1 MHGGLK
7 NEVSQVEQV
16 AQYLFRQ
23 LISAVCH
30 LHDRM
35 NMIHRDI
42 KPENILFS
50 GQTAEVK
57 LTDFTVSR
65 QDCLEGVRLFDS
77 EGTACFTAP
86 ECHIVEK
93 TGYVPKPTDIWSI
106 GVCLYAFVNDGKL
119 PFYGESELEI

>member
-65 QDCLEGVRLFDS
+65 
-77 EGTACFTAP
+77 
-86 ECHIVEK
+86 
-93 TGYVPKPTDIWSI
+93 
-106 GVCLYAFVNDGKL
+106 
-119 PFYGESELEI
+119 